1 MCAFIYVSDLF
12 IGLIKSANGYIFEN
26 QINHMKKYLYSAA
39 LLILAA
45 GCASLSPQDR
55 LTVNDKKINKIIAQ
69 MTLEEKVEMLH
80 SKTNMSSEGV
90 PRLGI
95 QDIKYTDGPFG
106 IREENG
112 DGFRSLGWTLD
123 SATYF
128 PTGSALAATWSKEM
142 AYKNGWAMGKEGRLR
157 GKDIIL
163 GPAINIQRLPVG
175 GRTYEYLSEDPVL
188 SARLSVEYTKG
199 SQDAGTA
206 VCLKHYALNNQETDR
221 GSVDVIADERT
232 MREIYLKPFEA
243 AIKEGGAMCVM
254 PAYNKVNGFYCSEN
268 AHLNNE
274 ILRDEWGF
282 KGMTVSDWGG
292 THSTMGAALG
302 GLCVQMTGDNYFGQA
317 LIDSVRNGALD
328 EAVVDAKVR
337 EILRL
342 RFAIDPVPEDVANT
356 IMTSQP
362 ETQKIAYEIAQKSI
376 VLLKN
381 EAGNLPIAKDV
392 KKIAVIGQNAVLTT
406 AAGGIGAGVK
416 TLYEISPLE
425 GIQARAEKAGVEV
438 VYAPGYKNYQMRM
451 GWGRPSAGPVNP
463 LVANSIDEP
472 ADPALLAEAVALA
485 KDADMVIF
493 FGGTNKSIE
502 TEGSDRKN
510 IDLPCGQNEVIKALY
525 EANPNV
531 ATVLISGGPT
541 DLRYLEPYS
550 PAIVQGWWNGLEGGT
565 ALAEVLFGDIAPS
578 GKLPFTFPLKLEDSP
593 AYATGSFPGEGS
605 GEDLF
610 TLMYRLDATGYT
622 REQIRE
628 YIASLPD
635 PVSEYREGILVGYRW
650 YDTKD
655 VPVMYAFGHGLSY
668 VEFEYGALTCKQK
681 KDKIQVSFD
690 LKNLGDMEADEVAQL
705 YVKRLDSKVERAEKE
720 LEAFERVAL
729 KAGETKNVTLEFPLS
744 ELAHW
749 DNETNGWVLE
759 PGKIE
764 ILVGSASNDIRQSI
778 QTEI

>member
-1 MCAFIYVSDLF
+1 
-12 IGLIKSANGYIFEN
+12 
-26 QINHMKKYLYSAA
+26 MKKYLYSTA

-221 GSVDVIADERT
+221 GSVNVIADERT
-232 MREIYLKPFEA
+232 RREIYLKPFEA

-342 RFAIDPVPEDVANT
+342 RFAIEPVPEDVANT

-416 TLYEISPLE
+416 TLYEITPLE

-622 REQIRE
+622 REQIQE

>member
-1 MCAFIYVSDLF
+1 
-12 IGLIKSANGYIFEN
+12 
-26 QINHMKKYLYSAA
+26 MKQYLYSAA

-188 SARLSVEYTKG
+188 SARLAVEYTKG

-622 REQIRE
+622 REQIQE

-668 VEFEYGALTCKQK
+668 VDFEYGTLTCKQK

>member
-1 MCAFIYVSDLF
+1 
-12 IGLIKSANGYIFEN
+12 
-26 QINHMKKYLYSAA
+26 MKKYLYSAA

-243 AIKEGGAMCVM
+243 AVKEGGAMCVM

-416 TLYEISPLE
+416 TLYEITPLE

>member
-1 MCAFIYVSDLF
+1 
-12 IGLIKSANGYIFEN
+12 
-26 QINHMKKYLYSAA
+26 MKKVLQFAA
-39 LLILAA
+39 LALIVA
-45 GCASLSPQDR
+45 GCGCGMSPQDR
-55 LTVNDKKINKIIAQ
+55 LTVNDKKINEIIAQ

-128 PTGSALAATWSKEM
+128 PTGSALAATWSTEM
-142 AYKNGWAMGKEGRLR
+142 ARKNGWAMGKEGRLR

-188 SARLSVEYTKG
+188 AARLSVEYTIG

-221 GSVDVIADERT
+221 GSVNVIADERT

-254 PAYNKVNGFYCSEN
+254 PAYNKVNGYYCSEN

-274 ILRDEWGF
+274 ILRGEWGF

-317 LIDSVRNGALD
+317 LIDSVRNGALP
-328 EAVVDAKVR
+328 ESVVDDKVR

-342 RFAIDPVPEDVANT
+342 RFAIEAIPEDVANT
-356 IMTSQP
+356 VMTSQP
-362 ETQKIAYEIAQKSI
+362 ETQQIAYEIAQKSI

-381 EAGNLPIAKDV
+381 EGNLPIAKEV

-406 AAGGIGAGVK
+406 ASGGIGAGVK
-416 TLYEISPLE
+416 TLYEITPLQ
-425 GIQARAEKAGVEV
+425 GIQKRAAEAGVEV
-438 VYAPGYKNYQMRM
+438 VYAPGYKNYKMRM
-451 GWGRPSAGPVNP
+451 GWGRPAAGPVDP
-463 LVANSIDEP
+463 LAANSTDEP

-541 DLRYLEPYS
+541 DLRFLEPYS

-578 GKLPFTFPLKLEDSP
+578 GKLPFTFPKKLEDSP
-593 AYATGSFPGEGS
+593 AYALGNFGQNAS
-605 GEDLF
+605 EDLF

-622 REQIRE
+622 REQIQE
-628 YIASLPD
+628 YIANLPA
-635 PVSEYREGILVGYRW
+635 PESHYTEGIFVGYRW
-650 YDTKD
+650 FETKE

-668 VEFEYGALTCKQK
+668 VDFEYGALSLK
-681 KDKIQVSFD
+681 KSKKSIKVSFD
-690 LKNLGDMEADEVAQL
+690 VKNLGNMEADEVAQL
-705 YVKRLDSKVERAEKE
+705 YVKRIGSAVERPVKE
-720 LEAFERVAL
+720 LEAFDRVTL
-729 KAGETKNVTLEFPLS
+729 KAGETKKVTLEFPIE

-749 DNETNGWVLE
+749 DNETNQWVLE
-759 PGKIE
+759 HGQIE
-764 ILVGSASNDIRQSI
+764 ILVGSASNDIRQTI
-778 QTEI
+778 ATEI

>member
-1 MCAFIYVSDLF
+1 
-12 IGLIKSANGYIFEN
+12 
-26 QINHMKKYLYSAA
+26 MKKVFQFAA
-39 LLILAA
+39 LALIVA
-45 GCASLSPQDR
+45 GCGCGMSPQDR
-55 LTVNDKKINKIIAQ
+55 LTVNDKKINEIIAQ

-142 AYKNGWAMGKEGRLR
+142 ARKNGWAMGREGRLR

-188 SARLSVEYTKG
+188 AARLSVEYTIG

-221 GSVDVIADERT
+221 GSVNVIADERT
-232 MREIYLKPFEA
+232 IREIYLKPFEA

-254 PAYNKVNGFYCSEN
+254 PAYNKVNGYYCSEN

-274 ILRDEWGF
+274 ILRGEWGF

-317 LIDSVRNGALD
+317 LIDSVRNGALP
-328 EAVVDAKVR
+328 ESIVDDKVR

-342 RFAIDPVPEDVANT
+342 RFAIEAIPEDVANT
-356 IMTSQP
+356 VMTSQP
-362 ETQKIAYEIAQKSI
+362 ETQQIAYEIAQKSI

-381 EAGNLPIAKDV
+381 EGNLPIAKEV

-406 AAGGIGAGVK
+406 ASGGIGAGVK
-416 TLYEISPLE
+416 TLYEITPLE
-425 GIQARAEKAGVEV
+425 GIQKRAAEAGVEV
-438 VYAPGYKNYQMRM
+438 VYAPGYKNYKMRM
-451 GWGRPSAGPVNP
+451 GWGRPAAGPVDP
-463 LVANSIDEP
+463 LAANSTDEP

-485 KDADMVIF
+485 RDADMVIF

-541 DLRYLEPYS
+541 DLRFLEPYS
-550 PAIVQGWWNGLEGGT
+550 PSIVQGWWNGLEGGT

-578 GKLPFTFPLKLEDSP
+578 GKLPFTFPKKLEDSP
-593 AYATGSFPGEGS
+593 AYALGNFGQNKS
-605 GEDLF
+605 EDLF

-622 REQIRE
+622 REQIQE
-628 YIASLPD
+628 YIANLPA
-635 PVSEYREGILVGYRW
+635 PESHYTEGIFVGYRW
-650 YDTKD
+650 FEAKE

-668 VEFEYGALTCKQK
+668 VDFEYGALSLK
-681 KDKIQVSFD
+681 KSKKSIKVSFD
-690 LKNLGDMEADEVAQL
+690 VKNLGNMEADEVAQL
-705 YVKRLDSKVERAEKE
+705 YVKRIGSAVERPVKE
-720 LEAFERVAL
+720 LEAFDRVTL
-729 KAGETKNVTLEFPLS
+729 KAGETKKVTLEFPIE

-749 DNETNGWVLE
+749 DNESNQWVLE
-759 PGKIE
+759 HGKIE
-764 ILVGSASNDIRQSI
+764 ILVGSASNDIRQTI
-778 QTEI
+778 ATEI

>member
-1 MCAFIYVSDLF
+1 
-12 IGLIKSANGYIFEN
+12 
-26 QINHMKKYLYSAA
+26 MKKYLYSAA

-199 SQDAGTA
+199 SQEAGTA

-221 GSVDVIADERT
+221 GSVNVIADERT

-337 EILRL
+337 EILRF
-342 RFAIDPVPEDVANT
+342 RFAIEPVPEDVANT

-381 EAGNLPIAKDV
+381 EVGNLPIAKDV

-416 TLYEISPLE
+416 TLYEITPLE

-622 REQIRE
+622 REQIQE

-668 VEFEYGALTCKQK
+668 VDFEYGPLTCKHK
-681 KDKIQVSFD
+681 KDKFYVTFE

-705 YVKRLDSKVERAEKE
+705 YVKRIDSAVERPLKE
-720 LEAFERVAL
+720 LEAFDRITL
-729 KAGETKNVTLEFPLS
+729 KGGETKKVTLEFPVS

-749 DNETNGWVLE
+749 DNETNEWVLE
-759 PGKIE
+759 HGKLE
-764 ILVGSASNDIRQSI
+764 ILVGSASNDIRQTI
-778 QTEI
+778 ATEI

>member
-1 MCAFIYVSDLF
+1 
-12 IGLIKSANGYIFEN
+12 
-26 QINHMKKYLYSAA
+26 MKKVLQFAA
-39 LLILAA
+39 VALIIA
-45 GCASLSPQDR
+45 GCGCGMSPQDR
-55 LTVNDKKINKIIAQ
+55 LTVNDKKINGIIAQ

-142 AYKNGWAMGKEGRLR
+142 ARKNGWAMGKEGRLR

-188 SARLSVEYTKG
+188 AARLSVEYTIG
-199 SQDAGTA
+199 SQEAGTA

-221 GSVDVIADERT
+221 GSVNVIADERT

-254 PAYNKVNGFYCSEN
+254 PAYNKVNGYYCSEN

-274 ILRDEWGF
+274 ILRGEWGF

-317 LIDSVRNGALD
+317 LIDSVRNGALP
-328 EAVVDAKVR
+328 ESVVDDKVR

-342 RFAIDPVPEDVANT
+342 RFAIEPVPEDVANT

-362 ETQKIAYEIAQKSI
+362 ETQQVAYEIAQKSI

-381 EAGNLPIAKDV
+381 EGNLPISKEV

-425 GIQARAEKAGVEV
+425 GIQKRAAEAGVEV
-438 VYAPGYKNYQMRM
+438 AYAPGYKNYKMRM
-451 GWGRPSAGPVNP
+451 GWGRAPQGPSDP
-463 LVANSIDEP
+463 LTANSPAEP

-510 IDLPCGQNEVIKALY
+510 IDLPCGQNDVIKALY

-541 DLRYLEPYS
+541 DLRFLEPYS

-578 GKLPFTFPLKLEDSP
+578 GKLPFTFPKKLEDSP
-593 AYATGSFPGEGS
+593 AYALGNFGQNAS
-605 GEDLF
+605 EDLF

-622 REQIRE
+622 REQIQE
-628 YIASLPD
+628 YIANLPA
-635 PVSEYREGILVGYRW
+635 PESHYTEGIFVGYRW
-650 YDTKD
+650 FETKEI
-655 VPVMYAFGHGLSY
+655 PVMYAFGHGLSY
-668 VEFEYGALTCKQK
+668 VDFEYGPLTCKQK
-681 KDKIQVSFD
+681 KDKFYVTFE
-690 LKNLGDMEADEVAQL
+690 LKNLGNMEADEVAQL
-705 YVKRLDSKVERAEKE
+705 YVKRIDSAVERPLKE
-720 LEAFERVAL
+720 LEAFDRVTL
-729 KAGETKNVTLEFPLS
+729 QAGETKTVTLEFPVS

-749 DNETNGWVLE
+749 DNETNEWVLE
-759 PGKIE
+759 HGKLE
-764 ILVGSASNDIRQSI
+764 ILVGSASDDIRQTI
-778 QTEI
+778 ETEI

>member
-1 MCAFIYVSDLF
+1 MKRFIF
-12 IGLIKSANGYIFEN
+12 A
-26 QINHMKKYLYSAA
+26 AA
-39 LLILAA
+39 LAIMAI
-45 GCASLSPQDR
+45 GCVQNGTSPQDR
-55 LTVNDKKINKIIAQ
+55 LTVNDRKINKIIAQ

-112 DGFRSLGWTLD
+112 DGFRPLGWTLD

-128 PTGSALAATWSKEM
+128 PTGSALAATWSKEL

-199 SQDAGTA
+199 SQEAGTA
-206 VCLKHYALNNQETDR
+206 VCLKHFALNNQETER
-221 GSVDVIADERT
+221 GSVNVIADERT

-243 AIKEGGAMCVM
+243 AVKEGGAMCIM
-254 PAYNKVNGFYCSEN
+254 PAYNKVNGYYCSEN
-268 AHLNNE
+268 AHLLNE
-274 ILRDEWGF
+274 ILRGEWGF

-317 LIDSVRNGALD
+317 LIDSVRNGAL
-328 EAVVDAKVR
+328 EETVVDAKVR

-342 RFAIDPVPEDVANT
+342 RYAIEPVPEDVANT

-362 ETQKIAYEIAQKSI
+362 ETQKVAYEIAQKSI

-381 EAGNLPIAKDV
+381 EDRNLPISKDV
-392 KKIAVIGQNAVLTT
+392 KKIAVIGQNAVLST

-425 GIQARAEKAGVEV
+425 GLQARAGSDIEI
-438 VYAPGYKNYQMRM
+438 VYAPGYRNYVM
-451 GWGRPSAGPVNP
+451 GRGNQAAAGPLQTRNT
-463 LVANSIDEP
+463 AEP
-472 ADPALLAEAVALA
+472 ADPELLAEAVELA
-485 KDADMVIF
+485 RNADMVIF
-493 FGGTNKSIE
+493 FAGTNKSIE

-510 IDLPCGQNEVIKALY
+510 IDLPCGQNEIVKALH
-525 EANPNV
+525 EVNPNLV
-531 ATVLISGGPT
+531 TVLISGGPC
-541 DLRYLEPYS
+541 DLRTLEQYS
-550 PAIVQGWWNGLEGGT
+550 PAIVQGWWNGMEGGT

-593 AYATGSFPGEGS
+593 AYALGNFPGENS

-628 YIASLPD
+628 YIANLPD
-635 PVSEYREGILVGYRW
+635 PESRYTEGIFVGYRW
-650 YDTKD
+650 FDTKN

-668 VEFEYGALTCKQK
+668 VDFEYGDLTCRQK
-681 KDKIQVSFD
+681 KDMIQVSFD
-690 LKNLGDMEADEVAQL
+690 LTNLGYMEADEVAQL
-705 YVKRLDSKVERAEKE
+705 YVKRIDSKVERPEKE
-720 LEAFERVAL
+720 LEAFDRISL
-729 KAGETKNVTLEFPLS
+729 KAGETRKVTLEFPVS

-749 DNETNGWVLE
+749 DMETNGWVLE

-764 ILVGSASNDIRQSI
+764 ILVGSASDDIRQSI

>member
-1 MCAFIYVSDLF
+1 
-12 IGLIKSANGYIFEN
+12 
-26 QINHMKKYLYSAA
+26 MKKYLYSTA

-188 SARLSVEYTKG
+188 SARLAVEYTKG

-342 RFAIDPVPEDVANT
+342 RFAIEPVPEDVANT

-463 LVANSIDEP
+463 LVANSTDEP

-622 REQIRE
+622 REQIQE

-668 VEFEYGALTCKQK
+668 VEFEYGPLTCKQK

-778 QTEI
+778 HTEI

>member
-1 MCAFIYVSDLF
+1 
-12 IGLIKSANGYIFEN
+12 
-26 QINHMKKYLYSAA
+26 MKKYLYSAA

-221 GSVDVIADERT
+221 GSVNVIADERT

-243 AIKEGGAMCVM
+243 AVKEGGAMCVM

-416 TLYEISPLE
+416 TLYEITPLE

>member
-1 MCAFIYVSDLF
+1 
-12 IGLIKSANGYIFEN
+12 
-26 QINHMKKYLYSAA
+26 MKKYLYSAA

-188 SARLSVEYTKG
+188 SARLAVEYTKG

-416 TLYEISPLE
+416 TLYEITPLE

-622 REQIRE
+622 REQIQE

-668 VEFEYGALTCKQK
+668 VEFEYGPLTCKQK

-778 QTEI
+778 HTEI

>member
-1 MCAFIYVSDLF
+1 
-12 IGLIKSANGYIFEN
+12 
-26 QINHMKKYLYSAA
+26 MKKYLYSTA

-342 RFAIDPVPEDVANT
+342 RFAIEPVPEDVANT

-416 TLYEISPLE
+416 TLYEITPLE

-778 QTEI
+778 HTEI

>member
-1 MCAFIYVSDLF
+1 MKKVLQFAALAFI
-12 IGLIKSANGYIFEN
+12 I
-26 QINHMKKYLYSAA
+26 
-39 LLILAA
+39 A
-45 GCASLSPQDR
+45 GCGCGMSPQDR
-55 LTVNDKKINKIIAQ
+55 LTVNDKKINEIIAQ

-142 AYKNGWAMGKEGRLR
+142 ARKNGWAMGKEGRLR
-157 GKDIIL
+157 GKGIIL

-188 SARLSVEYTKG
+188 AARLSVEYTIG
-199 SQDAGTA
+199 SQEAGTA

-221 GSVDVIADERT
+221 GSVNVIADERT

-254 PAYNKVNGFYCSEN
+254 PAYNKVNGYYCSEN

-274 ILRDEWGF
+274 ILRGEWGF

-317 LIDSVRNGALD
+317 LIDSVRNGALP
-328 EAVVDAKVR
+328 ESIVDDKVR

-342 RFAIDPVPEDVANT
+342 RFAIEPVPEDVANT

-362 ETQKIAYEIAQKSI
+362 ETQQVAYEIAQKSI

-381 EAGNLPIAKDV
+381 EGNLPISKEV

-425 GIQARAEKAGVEV
+425 GIQKRAAEAGVEV
-438 VYAPGYKNYQMRM
+438 VYAPGYKNYKMRM
-451 GWGRPSAGPVNP
+451 GWGRAPQGPADP
-463 LVANSIDEP
+463 LTANSPAEP
-472 ADPALLAEAVALA
+472 ADPALLADAVALA

-541 DLRYLEPYS
+541 DLRFLEPYS

-578 GKLPFTFPLKLEDSP
+578 GKLPFTFPKKLEDSP
-593 AYATGSFPGEGS
+593 AFALGNFGKNAS
-605 GEDLF
+605 EDLF

-622 REQIRE
+622 REQIQE
-628 YIASLPD
+628 YIANLPA
-635 PVSEYREGILVGYRW
+635 PESHYTEGIFVGYRW
-650 YDTKD
+650 FETKN

-668 VEFEYGALTCKQK
+668 VDFEYGPLACRQK
-681 KDKIQVSFD
+681 KDKFMVTFN
-690 LKNLGDMEADEVAQL
+690 LKNAGDMEADEVVQL
-705 YVKRLDSKVERAEKE
+705 YVKRKDSKVERPLKE
-720 LEAFERVAL
+720 LEAFDRIAL
-729 KAGETKNVTLEFPLS
+729 KAGETKKVTLEFPAS

-749 DNETNGWVLE
+749 DTDTNDWVLE

-764 ILVGSASNDIRQSI
+764 ILVGSASDDIRQTI
-778 QTEI
+778 ETEIRL

>member
-1 MCAFIYVSDLF
+1 
-12 IGLIKSANGYIFEN
+12 
-26 QINHMKKYLYSAA
+26 MKKYLYSTA

-112 DGFRSLGWTLD
+112 EGFRSLGWTLD

-188 SARLSVEYTKG
+188 SARLAVEYTKG

-342 RFAIDPVPEDVANT
+342 RFAIEPVPEDVANT

-406 AAGGIGAGVK
+406 ADGGIGAGVK
-416 TLYEISPLE
+416 TLYEITPLE

-463 LVANSIDEP
+463 LVANSTDEP

-622 REQIRE
+622 REQIQE

-668 VEFEYGALTCKQK
+668 VDFEYGTLTCKQK

-690 LKNLGDMEADEVAQL
+690 LKNLGDMEADEVPQL

-729 KAGETKNVTLEFPLS
+729 KAGETKNVTLEFPVS

>member
-1 MCAFIYVSDLF
+1 
-12 IGLIKSANGYIFEN
+12 
-26 QINHMKKYLYSAA
+26 MKKYLYSAA

-328 EAVVDAKVR
+328 EAVVDEKVR

-342 RFAIDPVPEDVANT
+342 RFAIDPVTEDVANT

-622 REQIRE
+622 REQIQE

-668 VEFEYGALTCKQK
+668 VEFEYGPLTCKQK

>member
-1 MCAFIYVSDLF
+1 M
-12 IGLIKSANGYIFEN
+12 
-26 QINHMKKYLYSAA
+26 AA
-39 LLILAA
+39 AIAA
-45 GCASLSPQDR
+45 GCSNPMSPQDR
-55 LTVNDKKINKIIAQ
+55 LTVNDKKINEIIAQ

-112 DGFRSLGWTLD
+112 DGFRPLGWTLD

-142 AYKNGWAMGKEGRLR
+142 ARKNGWAMGKEGRLR

-188 SARLSVEYTKG
+188 AARLSVEYTIG
-199 SQDAGTA
+199 SQEAGTA

-221 GSVDVIADERT
+221 GSVNVIADERT

-254 PAYNKVNGFYCSEN
+254 PAYNKVNGYYCSEN

-274 ILRDEWGF
+274 ILRGEWGF

-317 LIDSVRNGALD
+317 LIDSVRNGALP
-328 EAVVDAKVR
+328 ESVVDDKVR

-342 RFAIDPVPEDVANT
+342 RFAIEPVPEDVANT

-362 ETQKIAYEIAQKSI
+362 ETQQVAYEIAQKSI

-381 EAGNLPIAKDV
+381 EGNLPISKEV

-425 GIQARAEKAGVEV
+425 GIQKRAAEAGVEV
-438 VYAPGYKNYQMRM
+438 AYAPGYKNYKMRM
-451 GWGRPSAGPVNP
+451 GWGRPAAGPVDP
-463 LVANSIDEP
+463 LTANSTDEP
-472 ADPALLAEAVALA
+472 ADPTLLAEAVALA

-541 DLRYLEPYS
+541 DLRFLEPYS

-578 GKLPFTFPLKLEDSP
+578 GKLPFTFPKKLEDSP
-593 AYATGSFPGEGS
+593 AYALGNFGQNAS
-605 GEDLF
+605 EDLF

-622 REQIRE
+622 REQIQE
-628 YIASLPD
+628 YIANLPA
-635 PVSEYREGILVGYRW
+635 PESHYTEGIFVGYRW
-650 YDTKD
+650 FDTRN

-668 VEFEYGALTCKQK
+668 VDFEYGPLTCRQK
-681 KDKIQVSFD
+681 RDKIYVTFD
-690 LKNLGDMEADEVAQL
+690 VKNLGDMEADEVTQL
-705 YVKRLDSKVERAEKE
+705 YVRRLDSEVERPLKE
-720 LEAFERVAL
+720 LEAFDRVTL
-729 KAGETKNVTLEFPLS
+729 KAGETKSVTLEFPVS

-749 DNETNGWVLE
+749 DIGTDGWVLE
-759 PGKIE
+759 PGRIE
-764 ILVGSASNDIRQSI
+764 ILVGSASDDIRQMTSI
-778 QTEI
+778 EI

>member
-1 MCAFIYVSDLF
+1 
-12 IGLIKSANGYIFEN
+12 
-26 QINHMKKYLYSAA
+26 MKKYLYSAA

-362 ETQKIAYEIAQKSI
+362 ETQRIAYEIAQKSI

-425 GIQARAEKAGVEV
+425 GIQARAEKAGVEI

-622 REQIRE
+622 REQIQE

-744 ELAHW
+744 ALAHW

>member
-1 MCAFIYVSDLF
+1 MRMSNSDYIY
-12 IGLIKSANGYIFEN
+12 IRKHI
-26 QINHMKKYLYSAA
+26 QNHIRMKKVFQLAA
-39 LLILAA
+39 LVLLVA
-45 GCASLSPQDR
+45 GCGCGMSPQDR
-55 LTVNDKKINKIIAQ
+55 LTVNDKKINEIIAQ

-112 DGFRSLGWTLD
+112 DGFRPLGWTLD

-142 AYKNGWAMGKEGRLR
+142 ARKNGWAMGKEGRLR

-188 SARLSVEYTKG
+188 AARLSVEYTIG
-199 SQDAGTA
+199 SQEAGTA

-221 GSVDVIADERT
+221 GSVNVIADERT

-254 PAYNKVNGFYCSEN
+254 PAYNKVNGYYCSEN
-268 AHLNNE
+268 AHLNND
-274 ILRDEWGF
+274 ILRGEWGF

-317 LIDSVRNGALD
+317 LIDSVRNGALP
-328 EAVVDAKVR
+328 ESIVDDKVR

-342 RFAIDPVPEDVANT
+342 RFAIEPVPEDVANT

-362 ETQKIAYEIAQKSI
+362 ETQQVAYEIAQKSI

-381 EAGNLPIAKDV
+381 EGNLPISNEV

-406 AAGGIGAGVK
+406 ASGGIGAGVK

-425 GIQARAEKAGVEV
+425 GIQKRAAEAGVEV
-438 VYAPGYKNYQMRM
+438 VYAPGYKNYKMRM
-451 GWGRPSAGPVNP
+451 GWGRPAAGPVDP
-463 LVANSIDEP
+463 LTATSIDEP
-472 ADPALLAEAVALA
+472 TDPALLAEAVALA

-541 DLRYLEPYS
+541 DLRFLEPYS
-550 PAIVQGWWNGLEGGT
+550 PSIVQGWWNGLEGGT

-578 GKLPFTFPLKLEDSP
+578 GKLPFTFPKKLEDSP
-593 AYATGSFPGEGS
+593 AYALGNFGQNAS
-605 GEDLF
+605 EDLF

-628 YIASLPD
+628 YIANLPA
-635 PVSEYREGILVGYRW
+635 PESHYTEGIFVGYRW
-650 YDTKD
+650 FETKE

-668 VEFEYGALTCKQK
+668 VDFEYGPLTCKQK
-681 KDKIQVSFD
+681 KDKFYVTFD

-705 YVKRLDSKVERAEKE
+705 YVKRIDSAVERPLKE
-720 LEAFERVAL
+720 LEAFDRITL
-729 KAGETKNVTLEFPLS
+729 KAGETKKVTLEFPVS

-749 DNETNGWVLE
+749 DNETNEWVLE
-759 PGKIE
+759 HGKLE
-764 ILVGSASNDIRQSI
+764 ILVGSASNDIRQTI
-778 QTEI
+778 ATEI

>member
-1 MCAFIYVSDLF
+1 
-12 IGLIKSANGYIFEN
+12 
-26 QINHMKKYLYSAA
+26 MKKYLYSAA

-221 GSVDVIADERT
+221 GSVNVIADERT

-243 AIKEGGAMCVM
+243 AVKEGGAMCVM

-622 REQIRE
+622 REQIQE

>member
-1 MCAFIYVSDLF
+1 
-12 IGLIKSANGYIFEN
+12 
-26 QINHMKKYLYSAA
+26 MKKVFQFAA
-39 LLILAA
+39 LAIILA
-45 GCASLSPQDR
+45 GCAAGVSPQDR

-142 AYKNGWAMGKEGRLR
+142 ARKNGWAMGREGRLR

-188 SARLSVEYTKG
+188 AARLSVEYTIG
-199 SQDAGTA
+199 SQEAGTA

-221 GSVDVIADERT
+221 GSVNVIADERT
-232 MREIYLKPFEA
+232 IREIYLKPFEA

-254 PAYNKVNGFYCSEN
+254 PAYNKVNGYYCSEN

-317 LIDSVRNGALD
+317 LIDSVRNGALP
-328 EAVVDAKVR
+328 ESVVDDKVR

-342 RFAIDPVPEDVANT
+342 RFAIEPVPEDVANT
-356 IMTSQP
+356 VMTSQP

-381 EAGNLPIAKDV
+381 EGNLPIAKEV

-406 AAGGIGAGVK
+406 ASGGIGAGVK

-425 GIQARAEKAGVEV
+425 GIQKRAAEAGVEV
-438 VYAPGYKNYQMRM
+438 VYAPGYKNYKMRM
-451 GWGRPSAGPVNP
+451 GWGRPAAGPVDP
-463 LVANSIDEP
+463 LAANSTDEP
-472 ADPALLAEAVALA
+472 ADPTLLAEAVALA

-510 IDLPCGQNEVIKALY
+510 IDLPCGQNKVIKALY

-541 DLRYLEPYS
+541 DLRFLEPYS

-578 GKLPFTFPLKLEDSP
+578 GKLPFTFPKKLEDSP
-593 AYATGSFPGEGS
+593 AYAMGNFGQNAS
-605 GEDLF
+605 EDLF

-622 REQIRE
+622 REQIQE
-628 YIASLPD
+628 YIANLPA
-635 PVSEYREGILVGYRW
+635 PESHYTEGIFVGYRW
-650 YDTKD
+650 FETKQ

-668 VEFEYGALTCKQK
+668 VDFEYGPLTCKQK
-681 KDKIQVSFD
+681 KDKVYVTFD
-690 LKNLGDMEADEVAQL
+690 VKNLGEMEADEVAQL
-705 YVKRLDSKVERAEKE
+705 YVKRIESAVERPEKE
-720 LEAFERVAL
+720 LEAFDRVTL
-729 KAGETKNVTLEFPLS
+729 KGGETKTVTLEFPVS

-759 PGKIE
+759 HGKIE
-764 ILVGSASNDIRQSI
+764 ILVGSASDDIRQTI

>member
-1 MCAFIYVSDLF
+1 
-12 IGLIKSANGYIFEN
+12 
-26 QINHMKKYLYSAA
+26 MKKYLYSAA

-243 AIKEGGAMCVM
+243 AVKEGGAMCVM

-328 EAVVDAKVR
+328 EAVIDAKVR

-622 REQIRE
+622 REQIQE

-668 VEFEYGALTCKQK
+668 VDFEYGALTCKQK

-744 ELAHW
+744 ELAYW

>member
-1 MCAFIYVSDLF
+1 MKHSLTSTIL
-12 IGLIKSANGYIFEN
+12 SAIMATA
-26 QINHMKKYLYSAA
+26 IAV
-39 LLILAA
+39 
-45 GCASLSPQDR
+45 GCSNPMSPQDR
-55 LTVNDKKINKIIAQ
+55 LTVNDGKINEIIAQ

-112 DGFRSLGWTLD
+112 DGFRPLGWKLD

-188 SARLSVEYTKG
+188 AARLSVEYTKG
-199 SQDAGTA
+199 SQEAGTA
-206 VCLKHYALNNQETDR
+206 VCLKHYALNNQETNR
-221 GSVDVIADERT
+221 GSVNVIADERT

-243 AIKEGGAMCVM
+243 AVKEGGAMCVM
-254 PAYNKVNGFYCSEN
+254 PAYNKVNGYYCSEN

-274 ILRDEWGF
+274 ILRGEWGF

-342 RFAIDPVPEDVANT
+342 RFAIEPVPEDVANT
-356 IMTSQP
+356 VMTSQP
-362 ETQKIAYEIAQKSI
+362 ETQQVAYEIAQKSI

-381 EAGNLPIAKDV
+381 ETGNLPIAKDV

-416 TLYEISPLE
+416 TLYEVSPLE
-425 GIQARAEKAGVEV
+425 GIRKRAGDEIEV
-438 VYAPGYKNYQMRM
+438 TYAPGYRSYKMS
-451 GWGRPSAGPVNP
+451 WGTPGPLGP
-463 LVANSIDEP
+463 LDAASPDDP
-472 ADPALLAEAVALA
+472 ADPELLAEAVEMARN
-485 KDADMVIF
+485 ADMVIF

-510 IDLPCGQNEVIKALY
+510 IDLPHGQNDIIKAIY
-525 EANPNV
+525 EVNPNV
-531 ATVLISGGPT
+531 VTVLISGGPT
-541 DLRYLEPYS
+541 DLRFLEPYS
-550 PAIVQGWWNGLEGGT
+550 PAIVQGWWNGMEGGT

-593 AYATGSFPGEGS
+593 AYATGSFPGNRS

-622 REQIRE
+622 REQIQE
-628 YIASLPD
+628 YIANLPD
-635 PVSEYREGILVGYRW
+635 PVSEYKEGILVGYRW
-650 YDTKD
+650 FETKE

-668 VEFEYGALTCKQK
+668 VDFEYGALSCRQK
-681 KDKIQVSFD
+681 KDKISVSFD
-690 LKNLGDMEADEVAQL
+690 LKNLGEMEADEVAQL
-705 YVKRLDSKVERAEKE
+705 YVRRIDSKVERPLKE
-720 LEAFERVAL
+720 LEAFDRITL
-729 KAGETKNVTLEFPLS
+729 KAGETKTVTLEFPVS

-749 DNETNGWVLE
+749 DTDTNGWALE

-764 ILVGSASNDIRQSI
+764 ILVGSASDDIRQTI

>member
-1 MCAFIYVSDLF
+1 M
-12 IGLIKSANGYIFEN
+12 KHSATSI
-26 QINHMKKYLYSAA
+26 
-39 LLILAA
+39 ILAA
-45 GCASLSPQDR
+45 IMAAAIAAGCSSGMSLQDR
-55 LTVNDKKINKIIAQ
+55 LTVNDRKINKIIAQ

-342 RFAIDPVPEDVANT
+342 RFAIEPVPEDVANT

-541 DLRYLEPYS
+541 DLRYLAPYS

-622 REQIRE
+622 REQIQE

-650 YDTKD
+650 FDTKD

-668 VEFEYGALTCKQK
+668 VDFEYGPLSCRQK
-681 KDKIQVSFD
+681 KDMIQVSFD
-690 LKNLGDMEADEVAQL
+690 LKNLGAMEADEVAQL
-705 YVKRLDSKVERAEKE
+705 YVRRIDSKVERPLKE
-720 LEAFERVAL
+720 LEAFDRISL
-729 KAGETKNVTLEFPLS
+729 KAGETKKVTLEFPVS

-749 DNETNGWVLE
+749 DMETNGWVLE

-764 ILVGSASNDIRQSI
+764 ILVGSASDDIRQKFE
-778 QTEI
+778 TEI

>member
-1 MCAFIYVSDLF
+1 MATAIAV
-12 IGLIKSANGYIFEN
+12 
-26 QINHMKKYLYSAA
+26 
-39 LLILAA
+39 
-45 GCASLSPQDR
+45 GCSNPMSPQDR
-55 LTVNDKKINKIIAQ
+55 LTANDGKINEIIAQ

-112 DGFRSLGWTLD
+112 DGFRPLGWKLD

-188 SARLSVEYTKG
+188 AARLSVEYTKG
-199 SQDAGTA
+199 SQEAGTA
-206 VCLKHYALNNQETDR
+206 VCLKHYALNNQETNR
-221 GSVDVIADERT
+221 GSVNVIADERT

-243 AIKEGGAMCVM
+243 AVKEGGAMCVM
-254 PAYNKVNGFYCSEN
+254 PAYNKVNGYYCSEN

-274 ILRDEWGF
+274 ILRGEWGF

-342 RFAIDPVPEDVANT
+342 RFAIEPVPEDVANT
-356 IMTSQP
+356 VMTSQP
-362 ETQKIAYEIAQKSI
+362 ETQQVAYEIAQKSI

-381 EAGNLPIAKDV
+381 ETGNLPIAKDV

-416 TLYEISPLE
+416 TLYEVSPLE
-425 GIQARAEKAGVEV
+425 GIRKRAGDEIEV
-438 VYAPGYKNYQMRM
+438 TYAPGYRSYKMS
-451 GWGRPSAGPVNP
+451 WGTPGPLGP
-463 LVANSIDEP
+463 LDAASPDDP
-472 ADPALLAEAVALA
+472 ADPELLAEAVEMARN
-485 KDADMVIF
+485 ADMVIF

-510 IDLPCGQNEVIKALY
+510 IDLPHGQNDIIKAIY
-525 EANPNV
+525 EVNPNV
-531 ATVLISGGPT
+531 VTVLISGGPT
-541 DLRYLEPYS
+541 DLRFLEPYS
-550 PAIVQGWWNGLEGGT
+550 PAIVQGWWNGMEGGT

-593 AYATGSFPGEGS
+593 AYATGSFPGNRS

-622 REQIRE
+622 REQIQE
-628 YIASLPD
+628 YIANLPD
-635 PVSEYREGILVGYRW
+635 PVSEYKEGILVGYRW
-650 YDTKD
+650 FETKE

-668 VEFEYGALTCKQK
+668 VDFEYGALSCRQK
-681 KDKIQVSFD
+681 KDKISVSFD
-690 LKNLGDMEADEVAQL
+690 LKNLGEMEADEVAQL
-705 YVKRLDSKVERAEKE
+705 YVRRIDSKVERPLKE
-720 LEAFERVAL
+720 LEAFDRITL
-729 KAGETKNVTLEFPLS
+729 KAGETKTVTLEFPVS

-749 DNETNGWVLE
+749 DTDTNGWALE

-764 ILVGSASNDIRQSI
+764 ILVGSASDDIRQTI

>member
-1 MCAFIYVSDLF
+1 
-12 IGLIKSANGYIFEN
+12 
-26 QINHMKKYLYSAA
+26 MKKYLYSAA

-342 RFAIDPVPEDVANT
+342 RFAIEPVPEDVANT

-622 REQIRE
+622 REQIQE

-778 QTEI
+778 YTEI

>member
-1 MCAFIYVSDLF
+1 
-12 IGLIKSANGYIFEN
+12 
-26 QINHMKKYLYSAA
+26 MKKYLYSTA

-112 DGFRSLGWTLD
+112 EGFRSLGWTLD

-188 SARLSVEYTKG
+188 SARLAVEYTKG

-342 RFAIDPVPEDVANT
+342 RFAIEPVPEDVANT

-416 TLYEISPLE
+416 TLYEITPLE

-463 LVANSIDEP
+463 LVANSTDEP

-668 VEFEYGALTCKQK
+668 VDFEYGTLTCKQK

-690 LKNLGDMEADEVAQL
+690 LKNLGDMEADEVPQL

-729 KAGETKNVTLEFPLS
+729 KAGETKNVTLEFPVS

>member
-1 MCAFIYVSDLF
+1 
-12 IGLIKSANGYIFEN
+12 
-26 QINHMKKYLYSAA
+26 MKKYLYSAA

-221 GSVDVIADERT
+221 GSVNVIADERT

-342 RFAIDPVPEDVANT
+342 RFAIEPVPEDVANT

-622 REQIRE
+622 REQIQE

>member
-1 MCAFIYVSDLF
+1 
-12 IGLIKSANGYIFEN
+12 
-26 QINHMKKYLYSAA
+26 MKK
-39 LLILAA
+39 LIQFATLAVIAA
-45 GCASLSPQDR
+45 GFASCAMSPQDK
-55 LTVNDKKINKIIAQ
+55 LTVNDKKINEIIAQ

-142 AYKNGWAMGKEGRLR
+142 AYKNGWAMGREGRLR

-188 SARLSVEYTKG
+188 AARLSVEYTLG

-206 VCLKHYALNNQETDR
+206 VCLKHYALNNQETNR

-243 AIKEGGAMCVM
+243 AVKEGGAMCVM

-302 GLCVQMTGDNYFGQA
+302 GLCVQMTGDTYFGQA
-317 LIDSVRNGALD
+317 LIDSVRNGALSED
-328 EAVVDAKVR
+328 VVDAKVR

-342 RFAIDPVPEDVANT
+342 RFAIEPVPEDVANT

-381 EAGNLPIAKDV
+381 EGNLPIAKDV

-425 GIQARAEKAGVEV
+425 GIQARAAEAGVEV

-451 GWGRPSAGPVNP
+451 GWGRRGPAAPVDP
-463 LVANSIDEP
+463 LVATSTDEP

-485 KDADMVIF
+485 KEADMVIF

-510 IDLPCGQNEVIKALY
+510 IDLPNGQNEVIKALY

-541 DLRYLEPYS
+541 DLRFLEPYS

-578 GKLPFTFPLKLEDSP
+578 GKLPFTFPKKLEDSP
-593 AYATGSFPGEGS
+593 AYATGSFPGNNT

-622 REQIRE
+622 REQIQE
-628 YIASLPD
+628 YIANLPA
-635 PVSEYREGILVGYRW
+635 PVSEYKEGIFVGYRW
-650 YDTKD
+650 FEKKE

-668 VEFEYGALTCKQK
+668 VDFEYGALKVK
-681 KDKIQVSFD
+681 KSRKSVKVSFD
-690 LKNLGDMEADEVAQL
+690 VKNLGNMEADEVAQL
-705 YVKRLDSKVERAEKE
+705 YVKRIGSAVERPVKE
-720 LEAFERVAL
+720 LEAFDRVTL
-729 KAGETKNVTLEFPLS
+729 KAGETKTMTLEFPIE

-749 DNETNGWVLE
+749 DNETNQWVLE
-759 PGKIE
+759 HGKIE
-764 ILVGSASNDIRQSI
+764 ILVGSSSDDIRQTA

>member
-1 MCAFIYVSDLF
+1 MKNYTFIF
-12 IGLIKSANGYIFEN
+12 C
-26 QINHMKKYLYSAA
+26 
-39 LLILAA
+39 LAA
-45 GCASLSPQDR
+45 VILITGCNGNVSPQDR
-55 LTVNDKKINKIIAQ
+55 LTANDKKISEIIAQ

-112 DGFRSLGWTLD
+112 DHFRPLGWKLD

-142 AYKNGWAMGKEGRLR
+142 AYKNGLAIGKEGRLR

-188 SARLSVEYTKG
+188 AARLSVEYTKG
-199 SQDAGTA
+199 SQEAGTA
-206 VCLKHYALNNQETDR
+206 VCLKHFALNNQETDR
-221 GSVDVIADERT
+221 GSVNVIADERT

-243 AIKEGGAMCVM
+243 AVKEAGAMCVM
-254 PAYNKVNGFYCSEN
+254 PAYNKVNGYYCSEN
-268 AHLNNE
+268 ARLLNE
-274 ILRDEWGF
+274 ILREEWGF

-337 EILRL
+337 DILRL
-342 RFAIDPVPEDVANT
+342 RFAIEPMPENVANT

-362 ETQKIAYEIAQKSI
+362 ETQNVAYEIAQKSI

-381 EAGNLPIAKDV
+381 EGRTLPITDDV
-392 KKIAVIGQNAVLTT
+392 KKIAIIGQNAVLTT
-406 AAGGIGAGVK
+406 AAGGVGAGVK

-425 GIQARAEKAGVEV
+425 GIRNRAGDKVEV
-438 VYAPGYKNYQMRM
+438 VYAPGYKNYI
-451 GWGRPSAGPVNP
+451 RPNRWSEGPGP
-463 LVANSIDEP
+463 LETTDMSEP

-485 KDADMVIF
+485 AEADMVIF

-510 IDLPCGQNEVIKALY
+510 IDLPCGQNEIIRALH
-525 EANPNV
+525 EVNPNV
-531 ATVLISGGPT
+531 VTVLISGGPT
-541 DLRYLEPYS
+541 DLRILDQYS
-550 PAIVQGWWNGLEGGT
+550 PAIIQGWWNGMEGGT

-593 AYATGSFPGEGS
+593 AYAMGNFPGENS
-605 GEDLF
+605 GRDLF
-610 TLMYRLDATGYT
+610 TLMYRLEETGYS
-622 REQIRE
+622 REEIQA
-628 YIASLPD
+628 YIANLPD
-635 PVSEYREGILVGYRW
+635 PESRYTEGIFVGYRW

-668 VEFEYGALTCKQK
+668 VDFEYGAISCKRRN
-681 KDKIQVSFD
+681 DMICVRFELS
-690 LKNLGDMEADEVAQL
+690 NLGEMEADEVVQL
-705 YVKRLDSKVERAEKE
+705 YVRRPDSKIERPVKE
-720 LEAFERVAL
+720 LKAFDRVTL
-729 KAGETKNVTLEFPLS
+729 KAGETKKVMLEFPMN

-749 DNETNGWVLE
+749 DIKTGAWVIE
-759 PGKIE
+759 PGVVE
-764 ILVGSASNDIRQSI
+764 ILVGSGSDDIRQTCNI
-778 QTEI
+778 EI

>member
-1 MCAFIYVSDLF
+1 
-12 IGLIKSANGYIFEN
+12 
-26 QINHMKKYLYSAA
+26 MKKYLYSTA

-243 AIKEGGAMCVM
+243 AVKEGGAMCVM

-622 REQIRE
+622 REQIQE

-690 LKNLGDMEADEVAQL
+690 LKNLGDMEADEVPQL